1 VFSTEFFNKIYFLCD
16 AMKIEN
22 YPRKIEEH
30 PAILKPTFRSE
41 NKSIRFMMK
50 LNLKMNFVNLIVK
63 TKRYLVRG
71 NC

>member
-1 VFSTEFFNKIYFLCD
+1 
-16 AMKIEN
+16 MKIEN

-41 NKSIRFMMK
+41 NKSIRFMIK